1 MSAQAIQRLLVGFYI
16 LLFLLFLFAPLVM
29 MSMAAFNNV
38 SFPQVVP
45 WEGFTLRWFPALFD
59 DALMMEGFVNSIWIG
74 IGVVALSVP
83 IGLAA
88 AIVMTQVHKRLQTVY
103 YTIVVSPVLMPGV
116 ILGIST
122 LVFWDRLGTLM
133 DADYESFYYSGMFLT
148 VIGQS
153 TFISA
158 YTMLVFLARLQRFD
172 RTQEEAALDL
182 GATHVQVFWK
192 ILIPFMRP
200 AIFSAMGLAFLTSFE
215 NYNTTV
221 FTIQA
226 ESTLTTVLAGKVR
239 MGTQPDLAALAVLII
254 AVTLVGAVAI
264 EIAQGLAL
272 LAPSASCRP
281 PCRRRRNRGKVAGAS
296 LVPAAAVAAGPRARR
311 PLPGHLGQHEARET
325 AVPAQTDGNAR
336 CMLQRLPVKG
346 VAAAAGDDVDGAVE
360 LFEIDAGSLLL
371 LRPEA
376 LRRHQQLA
384 PAVGQQIVA
393 RRQVGRPRRRQRFE
407 TQRRRIAGRDRPCAG
422 RSQQR

>member
-1 MSAQAIQRLLVGFYI
+1 MKARSIQSLLLSFYI
-16 LLFLLFLFAPLVM
+16 LLFFLYLFAPLIM
-29 MSMAAFNNV
+29 MSMAAFNDV
-38 SFPQVVP
+38 DFPQVVP
-45 WEGFTLRWFPALFD
+45 WEGFTLRWFPALFG
-59 DALMMEGFVNSIWIG
+59 DALMMEGIVNSIWIG
-74 IGVVALSVP
+74 IGVMAVSVP

-88 AIVMTQVHKRLQTVY
+88 AIMMTQVHKRLQTVY
-103 YTIVVSPVLMPGV
+103 YTVVVSPVLMPGV

-122 LVFWDRLGTLM
+122 LVFWDRLGTFF

-148 VIGQS
+148 IVGQS

-192 ILIPFMRP
+192 VLIPFLRP

-254 AVTLVGAVAI
+254 CVTLVGATAV
-264 EIAQGLAL
+264 EIAQ
-272 LAPSASCRP
+272 RRE
-281 PCRRRRNRGKVAGAS
+281 RRRE
-296 LVPAAAVAAGPRARR
+296 LAA
-311 PLPGHLGQHEARET
+311 Q
-325 AVPAQTDGNAR
+325 
-336 CMLQRLPVKG
+336 
-346 VAAAAGDDVDGAVE
+346 AAAARAE
-360 LFEIDAGSLLL
+360 RAA
-371 LRPEA
+371 EA
-376 LRRHQQLA
+376 A
-384 PAVGQQIVA
+384 A
-393 RRQVGRPRRRQRFE
+393 
-407 TQRRRIAGRDRPCAG
+407 
-422 RSQQR
+422 

>member
-1 MSAQAIQRLLVGFYI
+1 MTSRSIQSLLLGFYI
-16 LLFLLFLFAPLVM
+16 LLFFMFLFAPLIM
-29 MSMAAFNNV
+29 MSMAAFNDV
-38 SFPQVVP
+38 EFPQVVP
-45 WEGFTLRWFPALFD
+45 WEGFTTRWFPALFR
-59 DALMMEGFVNSIWIG
+59 DALMMEGIVNSIWIG
-74 IGVVALSVP
+74 IGVMALSVP

-122 LVFWDRLGTLM
+122 LVFWDRLGTIV

-148 VIGQS
+148 IIGQS

-158 YTMLVFLARLQRFD
+158 YTMLIFLARLQRFD
-172 RTQEEAALDL
+172 STQEEAALDL

-192 ILIPFMRP
+192 ILIPFLRP

-254 AVTLVGAVAI
+254 GVTLVGAVAI
-264 EIAQGLAL
+264 EVAQRREKRRELA
-272 LAPSASCRP
+272 AKAR
-281 PCRRRRNRGKVAGAS
+281 
-296 LVPAAAVAAGPRARR
+296 AARADR
-311 PLPGHLGQHEARET
+311 
-325 AVPAQTDGNAR
+325 
-336 CMLQRLPVKG
+336 
-346 VAAAAGDDVDGAVE
+346 AAAGT
-360 LFEIDAGSLLL
+360 
-371 LRPEA
+371 
-376 LRRHQQLA
+376 
-384 PAVGQQIVA
+384 PAEMPAQ
-393 RRQVGRPRRRQRFE
+393 
-407 TQRRRIAGRDRPCAG
+407 
-422 RSQQR
+422 

>member
-1 MSAQAIQRLLVGFYI
+1 MSAQSIQRLMVSFYI
-16 LLFLLFLFAPLVM
+16 LLFFGFLFAPLVM
-29 MSMAAFNNV
+29 MSIAAFNDV
-38 SFPQVVP
+38 GFPQVVP
-45 WEGFTLRWFPALFD
+45 WEGFTLRWFPALFE
-59 DALMMEGFVNSIWIG
+59 DALMMEGFANSIWIG
-74 IGVVALSVP
+74 IGVVCVSVP

-88 AIVMTQVHKRLQTVY
+88 AIVMTQVHRRLQTIY
-103 YTIVVSPVLMPGV
+103 YTVVVSPVLMPGV

-122 LVFWDRLGTLM
+122 LVFWDRLGTIM
-133 DADYESFYYSGMFLT
+133 DADYETFYYSGMFLT
-148 VIGQS
+148 IVGQS

-254 AVTLVGAVAI
+254 TVTLVGAVAF
-264 EIAQGLAL
+264 ELAQ
-272 LAPSASCRP
+272 
-281 PCRRRRNRGKVAGAS
+281 RR
-296 LVPAAAVAAGPRARR
+296 
-311 PLPGHLGQHEARET
+311 E
-325 AVPAQTDGNAR
+325 
-336 CMLQRLPVKG
+336 
-346 VAAAAGDDVDGAVE
+346 
-360 LFEIDAGSLLL
+360 
-371 LRPEA
+371 
-376 LRRHQQLA
+376 
-384 PAVGQQIVA
+384 
-393 RRQVGRPRRRQRFE
+393 RRRQLAAKATAARAE
-407 TQRRRIAGRDRPCAG
+407 RTAQAVAQPA
-422 RSQQR
+422 Q

>member
-1 MSAQAIQRLLVGFYI
+1 MSAGGIQRLLVVFYI
-16 LLFLLFLFAPLVM
+16 LLFFLFLFAPLIM
-29 MSMAAFNNV
+29 MSLAAFNDV

-88 AIVMTQVHKRLQTVY
+88 AIVMTQVHRRLQTLY

-122 LVFWDRLGTLM
+122 LVFWDRLGTLV

-148 VIGQS
+148 IIGQS

-192 ILIPFMRP
+192 ILIPFLRP

-254 AVTLVGAVAI
+254 AVTLIGAVAI
-264 EIAQGLAL
+264 EVAQ
-272 LAPSASCRP
+272 
-281 PCRRRRNRGKVAGAS
+281 RRELRREY
-296 LVPAAAVAAGPRARR
+296 AA
-311 PLPGHLGQHEARET
+311 
-325 AVPAQTDGNAR
+325 
-336 CMLQRLPVKG
+336 K
-346 VAAAAGDDVDGAVE
+346 AAAARADLA
-360 LFEIDAGSLLL
+360 A
-371 LRPEA
+371 EA
-376 LRRHQQLA
+376 AAQ
-384 PAVGQQIVA
+384 PAQ
-393 RRQVGRPRRRQRFE
+393 
-407 TQRRRIAGRDRPCAG
+407 
-422 RSQQR
+422 

>member
-1 MSAQAIQRLLVGFYI
+1 MSARSIQKLLVSFYI
-16 LLFLLFLFAPLVM
+16 LLFFVYLFAPLVM

-38 SFPQVVP
+38 EFPQVVP
-45 WEGFTLRWFPALFD
+45 WAGFTLRWFPALFE
-59 DALMMEGFVNSIWIG
+59 DALMIEGFVNSIWIG
-74 IGVVALSVP
+74 IGVMALSVP

-88 AIVMTQVHKRLQTVY
+88 AIVMTQVHKRLQTFY

-122 LVFWDRLGTLM
+122 LVFWDRLGTFM

-148 VIGQS
+148 IVGQS

-158 YTMLVFLARLQRFD
+158 YTMLIFLARLQRFD

-192 ILIPFMRP
+192 VLIPFLRP

-254 AVTLVGAVAI
+254 GVTLIGAVAI
-264 EIAQGLAL
+264 EIAQRREQRRELA
-272 LAPSASCRP
+272 A
-281 PCRRRRNRGKVAGAS
+281 K
-296 LVPAAAVAAGPRARR
+296 AAAARADRAAESA
-311 PLPGHLGQHEARET
+311 AM
-325 AVPAQTDGNAR
+325 VPAQ
-336 CMLQRLPVKG
+336 
-346 VAAAAGDDVDGAVE
+346 
-360 LFEIDAGSLLL
+360 
-371 LRPEA
+371 
-376 LRRHQQLA
+376 
-384 PAVGQQIVA
+384 
-393 RRQVGRPRRRQRFE
+393 
-407 TQRRRIAGRDRPCAG
+407 
-422 RSQQR
+422 

>member
-1 MSAQAIQRLLVGFYI
+1 MSSRGIQKLMVSFYI
-16 LLFLLFLFAPLVM
+16 LLFFMFLFAPLFM
-29 MSMAAFNNV
+29 MGAAAFNDV
-38 SFPQVVP
+38 EFPQVVP

-59 DALMMEGFVNSIWIG
+59 DSLMIEGFVNSIWIG
-74 IGVVALSVP
+74 LGVMALSVP

-88 AIVMTQVHKRLQTVY
+88 AIVMTQVHKKLQTVY
-103 YTIVVSPVLMPGV
+103 YTVVVSPVLMPGV

-122 LVFWDRLGTLM
+122 LVFWDNLGTFM
-133 DADYESFYYSGMFLT
+133 EADYESIFYSGMFLT
-148 VIGQS
+148 IIGQS

-192 ILIPFMRP
+192 VLIPFLRP

-264 EIAQGLAL
+264 EIAQ
-272 LAPSASCRP
+272 
-281 PCRRRRNRGKVAGAS
+281 RREQRREW
-296 LVPAAAVAAGPRARR
+296 AA
-311 PLPGHLGQHEARET
+311 
-325 AVPAQTDGNAR
+325 
-336 CMLQRLPVKG
+336 K
-346 VAAAAGDDVDGAVE
+346 AAAARAE
-360 LFEIDAGSLLL
+360 RAA
-371 LRPEA
+371 EA
-376 LRRHQQLA
+376 A
-384 PAVGQQIVA
+384 A
-393 RRQVGRPRRRQRFE
+393 
-407 TQRRRIAGRDRPCAG
+407 
-422 RSQQR
+422 

>member
-1 MSAQAIQRLLVGFYI
+1 MSARSIQKLLVSFYI
-16 LLFLLFLFAPLVM
+16 VLFFVYLFAPLVM

-38 SFPQVVP
+38 EFPQVVP
-45 WEGFTLRWFPALFD
+45 WAGFTLRWFPALFE
-59 DALMMEGFVNSIWIG
+59 DALMIEGFVNSIWIG
-74 IGVVALSVP
+74 IGVMALSVP

-88 AIVMTQVHKRLQTVY
+88 AIVMTQVHKRLQTFY

-122 LVFWDRLGTLM
+122 LVFWDRLGTFM

-148 VIGQS
+148 IVGQS

-158 YTMLVFLARLQRFD
+158 YTMLIFLARLQRFD

-192 ILIPFMRP
+192 VLIPFLRP

-226 ESTLTTVLAGKVR
+226 ESTLTTVLAAKVR

-254 AVTLVGAVAI
+254 GVTLIGAVAI
-264 EIAQGLAL
+264 EIAQRREQRRELA
-272 LAPSASCRP
+272 A
-281 PCRRRRNRGKVAGAS
+281 K
-296 LVPAAAVAAGPRARR
+296 AAATRAERAMPTVA
-311 PLPGHLGQHEARET
+311 Q
-325 AVPAQTDGNAR
+325 PA
-336 CMLQRLPVKG
+336 
-346 VAAAAGDDVDGAVE
+346 E
-360 LFEIDAGSLLL
+360 
-371 LRPEA
+371 
-376 LRRHQQLA
+376 
-384 PAVGQQIVA
+384 
-393 RRQVGRPRRRQRFE
+393 
-407 TQRRRIAGRDRPCAG
+407 
-422 RSQQR
+422 

>member
-1 MSAQAIQRLLVGFYI
+1 MSSWTIQKLMLSFYMV
-16 LLFLLFLFAPLVM
+16 LFFGFLFAPLIM
-29 MSMAAFNNV
+29 MGIAAFNDV

-59 DALMMEGFVNSIWIG
+59 DALMMEGFANSIWIG
-74 IGVVALSVP
+74 LGVVCLSVP

-88 AIVMTQVHKRLQTVY
+88 AIMMTQVHRRVQAIY
-103 YTIVVSPVLMPGV
+103 YTIVVSPVLTPGV

-122 LVFWDRLGTLM
+122 LVFWDRLGTFM

-148 VIGQS
+148 IVGQS

-192 ILIPFMRP
+192 ILIPFLRP

-226 ESTLTTVLAGKVR
+226 ESTLTTVLAGRVR

-254 AVTLVGAVAI
+254 AVTLVGAVAF
-264 EIAQGLAL
+264 ELAQRRELRRSLA
-272 LAPSASCRP
+272 A
-281 PCRRRRNRGKVAGAS
+281 K
-296 LVPAAAVAAGPRARR
+296 
-311 PLPGHLGQHEARET
+311 
-325 AVPAQTDGNAR
+325 
-336 CMLQRLPVKG
+336 
-346 VAAAAGDDVDGAVE
+346 AAAARAE
-360 LFEIDAGSLLL
+360 RTAM
-371 LRPEA
+371 A
-376 LRRHQQLA
+376 AAQ
-384 PAVGQQIVA
+384 PAQ
-393 RRQVGRPRRRQRFE
+393 
-407 TQRRRIAGRDRPCAG
+407 
-422 RSQQR
+422 

>member
-1 MSAQAIQRLLVGFYI
+1 MSARSITRLLVGFYI
-16 LLFLLFLFAPLVM
+16 LLFFLYLFAPLVM
-29 MSMAAFNNV
+29 MSVAAFNDV

-45 WEGFTLRWFPALFD
+45 WEGFTLRWFPALFED
-59 DALMMEGFVNSIWIG
+59 SLMIEGFVNSIWIG
-74 IGVVALSVP
+74 IGVMALSVP

-88 AIVMTQVHKRLQTVY
+88 AIVMTQVHKRLQTFY

-122 LVFWDRLGTLM
+122 LVFWDRLGTFM

-148 VIGQS
+148 IVGQS

-158 YTMLVFLARLQRFD
+158 YTMLIFLARLQRFD

-192 ILIPFMRP
+192 VLIPFLRP

-254 AVTLVGAVAI
+254 GVTLIGAVAI
-264 EIAQGLAL
+264 EIAQRREQRRELA
-272 LAPSASCRP
+272 A
-281 PCRRRRNRGKVAGAS
+281 K
-296 LVPAAAVAAGPRARR
+296 AAATRAERAMPTVA
-311 PLPGHLGQHEARET
+311 Q
-325 AVPAQTDGNAR
+325 PA
-336 CMLQRLPVKG
+336 
-346 VAAAAGDDVDGAVE
+346 E
-360 LFEIDAGSLLL
+360 
-371 LRPEA
+371 
-376 LRRHQQLA
+376 
-384 PAVGQQIVA
+384 
-393 RRQVGRPRRRQRFE
+393 
-407 TQRRRIAGRDRPCAG
+407 
-422 RSQQR
+422 

>member
-1 MSAQAIQRLLVGFYI
+1 MTSRSIQSLLLGFYI
-16 LLFLLFLFAPLVM
+16 LLFFMFLFAPLIM
-29 MSMAAFNNV
+29 MSMAAFNDV
-38 SFPQVVP
+38 EFPQVVP
-45 WEGFTLRWFPALFD
+45 WEGFTTRWFPALFR
-59 DALMMEGFVNSIWIG
+59 DALMMEGIVNSIWIG
-74 IGVVALSVP
+74 IGVMALSVP

-122 LVFWDRLGTLM
+122 LVFWDRLGTIV

-148 VIGQS
+148 IIGQS

-158 YTMLVFLARLQRFD
+158 YTMLIFLARLQRFD
-172 RTQEEAALDL
+172 STQEEAALDL

-192 ILIPFMRP
+192 ILIPFLRP

-254 AVTLVGAVAI
+254 GVTLVGAVAI
-264 EIAQGLAL
+264 EVAQ
-272 LAPSASCRP
+272 
-281 PCRRRRNRGKVAGAS
+281 RREKRRELVAKAEAARADR
-296 LVPAAAVAAGPRARR
+296 AAASTPA
-311 PLPGHLGQHEARET
+311 EM
-325 AVPAQTDGNAR
+325 PAQ
-336 CMLQRLPVKG
+336 
-346 VAAAAGDDVDGAVE
+346 
-360 LFEIDAGSLLL
+360 
-371 LRPEA
+371 
-376 LRRHQQLA
+376 
-384 PAVGQQIVA
+384 
-393 RRQVGRPRRRQRFE
+393 
-407 TQRRRIAGRDRPCAG
+407 
-422 RSQQR
+422 

>member
-1 MSAQAIQRLLVGFYI
+1 MSARSITRLLVGFYI
-16 LLFLLFLFAPLVM
+16 LLFFLYLFAPLVM
-29 MSMAAFNNV
+29 MSVAAFNDV

-45 WEGFTLRWFPALFD
+45 WESFTLRWFPALFD
-59 DALMMEGFVNSIWIG
+59 DALMMEGFANSIWIG
-74 IGVVALSVP
+74 IGVVVLSVP

-88 AIVMTQVHKRLQTVY
+88 AIVMTQVHKRLQAIY

-122 LVFWDRLGTLM
+122 LVFWDRLGTFM

-148 VIGQS
+148 IIGQS

-192 ILIPFMRP
+192 ILIPFLRP

-254 AVTLVGAVAI
+254 AVTLIGAVAI
-264 EIAQGLAL
+264 EVAQ
-272 LAPSASCRP
+272 
-281 PCRRRRNRGKVAGAS
+281 RRDQRREY
-296 LVPAAAVAAGPRARR
+296 AA
-311 PLPGHLGQHEARET
+311 
-325 AVPAQTDGNAR
+325 
-336 CMLQRLPVKG
+336 K
-346 VAAAAGDDVDGAVE
+346 AAAARAD
-360 LFEIDAGSLLL
+360 
-371 LRPEA
+371 
-376 LRRHQQLA
+376 LA
-384 PAVGQQIVA
+384 ATAAAQPAQ
-393 RRQVGRPRRRQRFE
+393 
-407 TQRRRIAGRDRPCAG
+407 
-422 RSQQR
+422 

>member
-1 MSAQAIQRLLVGFYI
+1 MTSRSIQSLLVGFYI
-16 LLFLLFLFAPLVM
+16 LLFFMFLFAPLIM
-29 MSMAAFNNV
+29 MSMAAFNDV
-38 SFPQVVP
+38 EFPQVVP
-45 WEGFTLRWFPALFD
+45 WEGFTTRWFPALFR
-59 DALMMEGFVNSIWIG
+59 DALMMEGIVNSIWIG
-74 IGVVALSVP
+74 IGVMALSVP

-122 LVFWDRLGTLM
+122 LVFWDRLGTIV

-148 VIGQS
+148 IIGQS

-158 YTMLVFLARLQRFD
+158 YTMLIFLARLQRFD
-172 RTQEEAALDL
+172 STQEEAALDL

-192 ILIPFMRP
+192 ILIPFLRP

-254 AVTLVGAVAI
+254 GVTLVGAVAI
-264 EIAQGLAL
+264 EVAQ
-272 LAPSASCRP
+272 
-281 PCRRRRNRGKVAGAS
+281 RREKRRELVAKAEAARADR
-296 LVPAAAVAAGPRARR
+296 AAASTPA
-311 PLPGHLGQHEARET
+311 EM
-325 AVPAQTDGNAR
+325 PAQ
-336 CMLQRLPVKG
+336 
-346 VAAAAGDDVDGAVE
+346 
-360 LFEIDAGSLLL
+360 
-371 LRPEA
+371 
-376 LRRHQQLA
+376 
-384 PAVGQQIVA
+384 
-393 RRQVGRPRRRQRFE
+393 
-407 TQRRRIAGRDRPCAG
+407 
-422 RSQQR
+422 

>member
-16 LLFLLFLFAPLVM
+16 LLFFLFLFAPLIM
-29 MSMAAFNNV
+29 MSMAAFNDV

-148 VIGQS
+148 IIGQS

-192 ILIPFMRP
+192 ILIPFLRP

-226 ESTLTTVLAGKVR
+226 ESTLTTVLAGTVR

-264 EIAQGLAL
+264 EVAQRRELRRHLA
-272 LAPSASCRP
+272 A
-281 PCRRRRNRGKVAGAS
+281 K
-296 LVPAAAVAAGPRARR
+296 AAAARAERAAMAAA
-311 PLPGHLGQHEARET
+311 Q
-325 AVPAQTDGNAR
+325 VPAQ
-336 CMLQRLPVKG
+336 
-346 VAAAAGDDVDGAVE
+346 
-360 LFEIDAGSLLL
+360 
-371 LRPEA
+371 
-376 LRRHQQLA
+376 
-384 PAVGQQIVA
+384 
-393 RRQVGRPRRRQRFE
+393 
-407 TQRRRIAGRDRPCAG
+407 
-422 RSQQR
+422 

>member
-1 MSAQAIQRLLVGFYI
+1 MTSRSIQSLLLGFYI
-16 LLFLLFLFAPLVM
+16 LLFFMFLFAPLIM
-29 MSMAAFNNV
+29 MSMAAFNDV
-38 SFPQVVP
+38 EFPQVVP
-45 WEGFTLRWFPALFD
+45 WEGFTTRWFPALFR
-59 DALMMEGFVNSIWIG
+59 DALMMEGIVNSIWIG
-74 IGVVALSVP
+74 IGVMALSVP

-122 LVFWDRLGTLM
+122 LVFWDRLGTIV

-148 VIGQS
+148 IIGQS

-158 YTMLVFLARLQRFD
+158 YTMLIFLARLQRFD
-172 RTQEEAALDL
+172 STQEEAALDL

-192 ILIPFMRP
+192 ILIPFLRP

-254 AVTLVGAVAI
+254 GVTLVGAVAI
-264 EIAQGLAL
+264 EMAQ
-272 LAPSASCRP
+272 
-281 PCRRRRNRGKVAGAS
+281 RREKRRELVA
-296 LVPAAAVAAGPRARR
+296 
-311 PLPGHLGQHEARET
+311 
-325 AVPAQTDGNAR
+325 
-336 CMLQRLPVKG
+336 K
-346 VAAAAGDDVDGAVE
+346 AAAARADRA
-360 LFEIDAGSLLL
+360 AAST
-371 LRPEA
+371 
-376 LRRHQQLA
+376 
-384 PAVGQQIVA
+384 PAEMPAQ
-393 RRQVGRPRRRQRFE
+393 
-407 TQRRRIAGRDRPCAG
+407 
-422 RSQQR
+422 

>member
-16 LLFLLFLFAPLVM
+16 LLFFLFLFAPLIM
-29 MSMAAFNNV
+29 MSLAAFNDV

-88 AIVMTQVHKRLQTVY
+88 AIVMTQVHRRLQTLY

-122 LVFWDRLGTLM
+122 LVFWDRLGTIM

-148 VIGQS
+148 IIGQS

-192 ILIPFMRP
+192 ILIPFLRP

-254 AVTLVGAVAI
+254 AVTLIGAVAI
-264 EIAQGLAL
+264 EVAQ
-272 LAPSASCRP
+272 
-281 PCRRRRNRGKVAGAS
+281 RRELRREY
-296 LVPAAAVAAGPRARR
+296 AA
-311 PLPGHLGQHEARET
+311 
-325 AVPAQTDGNAR
+325 
-336 CMLQRLPVKG
+336 K
-346 VAAAAGDDVDGAVE
+346 AAAARAE
-360 LFEIDAGSLLL
+360 RLA
-371 LRPEA
+371 EA
-376 LRRHQQLA
+376 AAQ
-384 PAVGQQIVA
+384 PAQ
-393 RRQVGRPRRRQRFE
+393 
-407 TQRRRIAGRDRPCAG
+407 
-422 RSQQR
+422 